1 MSAADRR
8 KYRRPHIADDGMDYD
23 DRDAEITRLRAELV
37 ECKQQLS
44 RYQRMVNEASP
55 HMVCENVH
63 HEKADQHGLDE
74 DCPVVARWHALAAKG
89 E

>member
-23 DRDAEITRLRAELV
+23 DRDAEITRLRDENARLIAA
-37 ECKQQLS
+37 LNLITAH
-44 RYQRMVNEASP
+44 YDASDRQIAI
-55 HMVCENVH
+55 
-63 HEKADQHGLDE
+63 AD
-74 DCPVVARWHALAAKG
+74 AALAAKG

>member
-1 MSAADRR
+1 MRCPQCGQKDCCGADMG
-8 KYRRPHIADDGMDYD
+8 P
-23 DRDAEITRLRAELV
+23 EIERLTAELA

-44 RYQRMVNEASP
+44 RYQRMVNEAAQC
-55 HMVCENVH
+55 MVCENVH

-89 E
+89 DE